1 MGQSK
6 VLCIAVITGLSYLS
20 LFLLKCLSVFH
31 AAVAASA
38 HCCATEIH
46 ESHCVTLEWQV
57 GKVINILTQ
66 WWPALSVIKCH
77 LQEKC
82 RCFRQEKGESCH
94 TVCAFDEAAK
104 INLQFLQ
111 LKARAKNK
119 EHLRLRWTQ
128 DICSPHFL
136 LHVSEMNHFTL
147 ERQNQISVYV
157 RKENSLY
164 SVIILLQYA
173 GCGSHFLLFVPFPSK
188 GLIWSSRSQ
197 GASQSLGISDL
208 ALFLLTEIQVS
219 AELPLMASKGKGER
233 LRARQDDHK
242 EKN

>member
-1 MGQSK
+1 M
-6 VLCIAVITGLSYLS
+6 LCIAVITGLSYLS
-20 LFLLKCLSVFH
+20 LFLLKCLNVFH

-57 GKVINILTQ
+57 EKVIIILTQ

-94 TVCAFDEAAK
+94 TVCVFDEAAK

-111 LKARAKNK
+111 LKARGKNK

-147 ERQNQISVYV
+147 KRQNQISVYV

-164 SVIILLQYA
+164 SVIILLQSA
-173 GCGSHFLLFVPFPSK
+173 DHIFCLLCHFPVKAWSEAADHRAHPSPWAHW
-188 GLIWSSRSQ
+188 IWHCFYWQRYKSQ
-197 GASQSLGISDL
+197 RNCL
-208 ALFLLTEIQVS
+208 
-219 AELPLMASKGKGER
+219 
-233 LRARQDDHK
+233 
-242 EKN
+242 